1 MKEKSKNWLKSAYIR
16 YLHLIPEDLRKS
28 KDVQLQFTYMMSGD
42 LYKKKMRDK
51 GFVPYKVPKMTR
63 KMIRTGRLA

>member
-1 MKEKSKNWLKSAYIR
+1 
-16 YLHLIPEDLRKS
+16 
-28 KDVQLQFTYMMSGD
+28 MMSGE

-63 KMIRTGRLA
+63 KMIRAGRLA